1 MLLPNSLCFAIECW
15 KKEISSKRGILT
27 LDIVENFF
35 CQQRGIRHGCNTSP
49 TVWQYGAAV
58 NVICL
63 DQTTLSRKSNSSA
76 QYLKATTPGKL
87 LKSNSR
93 NTCPD
98 IYNYLLVFANL
109 FWLYACT
116 TTKSTTT
123 KTTIST
129 LLLLFTSSSTT
140 TPTTATFSRTTTTDY

>member
-1 MLLPNSLCFAIECW
+1 MLLPNSLCFEIECW
-15 KKEISSKRGILT
+15 KKEISSKRGIST

-35 CQQRGIRHGCNTSP
+35 CQQRGIRHCCNTSP
-49 TVWQYGAAV
+49 TVLQYAPAV
-58 NVICL
+58 NVKCL
-63 DQTTLSRKSNSSA
+63 GQTTVSRKSNSSTSA
-76 QYLKATTPGKL
+76 QYLKATTPVKL

-109 FWLYACT
+109 FWLNART

-123 KTTIST
+123 TTNIST
-129 LLLLFTSSSTT
+129 LLLLLVLFTSSSTT
-140 TPTTATFSRTTTTDY
+140 TTTTATS